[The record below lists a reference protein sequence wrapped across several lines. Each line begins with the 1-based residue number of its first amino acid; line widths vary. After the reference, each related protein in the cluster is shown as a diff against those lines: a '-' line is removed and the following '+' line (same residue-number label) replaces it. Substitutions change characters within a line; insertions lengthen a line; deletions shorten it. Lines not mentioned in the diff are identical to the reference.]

1 MQIRD
6 RSRLPQRA
14 AHCTFFCSLARAC
27 LRPSDKTRSKAFSL
41 AAWTVVTRAAASVL
55 PHDEKR
61 SVRRPSVSAVNW
73 LRNLQILKPL
83 NTVMWHPIFYRWL
96 PFLKFT
102 YAYSLIL
109 HERND
114 MFDMKACV
122 PALMMHNPIEIF
134 PENIVDT
141 SYDLSI
147 TRPGLPQGELKIC
160 FFSDIHC
167 CVTHGEPERIMEIL
181 HEEEPDLVLC
191 GGDCVDA
198 DVYAARRGNQGQSDD
213 VYAAQWENQT
223 HPDDANAE
231 QRENQNHSDNVYTA
245 WRGYDNHLDDMA
257 ALLNRIAAEYPL
269 YLALGN
275 HETRMRA
282 QRERFGDRYD
292 DFIDSLHTDN
302 ITILDNRNAETDIR
316 GIPVRIY
323 GFTMRSKY
331 YARLHHVEMP
341 PVELREA
348 LGVPD
353 PEAVNILLAHNP
365 ACRNA
370 CVKWGADLTLSGHYH
385 GGIMRVGKHRGAVT
399 PDFRIFSPNAYGWFE
414 NGGKHVIITSG
425 AGEHTIPVRIANPRE
440 IVSITLHVRG
450 GHMNH

>member
-1 MQIRD
+1 MD
-6 RSRLPQRA
+6 
-14 AHCTFFCSLARAC
+14 
-27 LRPSDKTRSKAFSL
+27 
-41 AAWTVVTRAAASVL
+41 
-55 PHDEKR
+55 
-61 SVRRPSVSAVNW
+61 
-73 LRNLQILKPL
+73 
-83 NTVMWHPIFYRWL
+83 
-96 PFLKFT
+96 
-102 YAYSLIL
+102 
-109 HERND
+109 ERNS
-114 MFDMKACV
+114 MTNIKSCISSSVMQN
-122 PALMMHNPIEIF
+122 LIEIF
-134 PENIVDT
+134 PKNITDT
-141 SYDLSI
+141 SYNLTV
-147 TRPGLPQGELKIC
+147 TRPGLTQGEMKIC

-198 DVYAARRGNQGQSDD
+198 DSFAFSRGMQK
-213 VYAAQWENQT
+213 
-223 HPDDANAE
+223 
-231 QRENQNHSDNVYTA
+231 HSDNVYTERRGKQSHPDDVYNA
-245 WRGYDNHLDDMA
+245 QQGNQTYPGDVYAAQRGYDDHLEEMA
-257 ALLNRIAAEYPL
+257 SMLNRIAADYPL

-282 QRERFGDRYD
+282 QRERFGGRYD
-292 DFIDSLHTDN
+292 DFINSLHTDN
-302 ITILDNRNAETDIR
+302 ITILDNRNAEMDIR

-323 GFTMRSKY
+323 GFTMRAKY

-353 PEAVNILLAHNP
+353 PEAVNMLLAHNP

-385 GGIMRVGKHRGAVT
+385 GGIMRIGKHRGAVT

-450 GHMNH
+450 GHTNH